1 MRGLWIKRRSRRY
14 SRRWGFNDHGNPSQ
28 SSLSITYG
36 KPSSCLSRCFC
47 WRHSLFF
54 KSMRPGYHSSGDWIC
69 RRLFRGRPSQGP
81 ALFPDLYPRP
91 FAHVYGTRGHR
102 FRYRRPFWRRS
113 AGHGTLLLAVL
124 LLLSASYWW
133 VFFSGAFPIP
143 VHLQPKQKG
152 ILGAFL
158 LGIFFGIVSS
168 PCATPVLALILTF
181 VASKGEVAYGTSLLF
196 VFYALG
202 HCALIFLA
210 GTATG
215 FAESFIKS
223 KGISNLTIWG
233 KRIRGI
239 DCCIRW
245 NFIYSIWGITLF

>member
-1 MRGLWIKRRSRRY
+1 METFL
-14 SRRWGFNDHGNPSQ
+14 NHLSQ
-28 SSLSITYG
+28 SIADNPLLAYLGVFLGGILSSSSPCVLATIPLVIGYVGGYSEGDRRKAFLYSLTFILGISITFTILG
-36 KPSSCLSRCFC
+36 AIASLVGGLFGVISRSWYFIVGGIAVIIGLHLIGLFN
-47 WRHSLFF
+47 WSL
-54 KSMRPGYHSSGDWIC
+54 P
-69 RRLFRGRPSQGP
+69 
-81 ALFPDLYPRP
+81 
-91 FAHVYGTRGHR
+91 V
-102 FRYRRPFWRRS
+102 
-113 AGHGTLLLAVL
+113 
-124 LLLSASYWW
+124 
-133 VFFSGAFPIP
+133 P

-196 VFYALG
+196 VYALG

-215 FAESFIKS
+215 FVESFIKS

-233 KRIRGI
+233 KRLGGLIVVLVGI
-239 DCCIRW
+239 YM
-245 NFIYSIWGITLF
+245 FYLGITL